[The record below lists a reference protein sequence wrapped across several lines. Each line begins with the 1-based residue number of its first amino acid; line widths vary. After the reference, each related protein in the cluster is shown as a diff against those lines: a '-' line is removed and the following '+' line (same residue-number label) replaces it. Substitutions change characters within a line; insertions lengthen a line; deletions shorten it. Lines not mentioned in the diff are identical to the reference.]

1 MIVLF
6 SSSTKMNME
15 NGENKKSGDFF
26 SEAQKSIESI
36 KKSEKAKTQARDLEE
51 LEKSR
56 HRINKLEIL
65 INVTKALNS
74 TLNLNEL
81 LAKIIDSIINL
92 ADTDRGFL
100 MLADSK
106 GEMKFRI
113 ARDKNEQSLEERDF
127 EVSYSI
133 INEVTRKGAP
143 LFISDLMED
152 EQFAKKESVIDLQLR
167 TAICVPLKLD
177 NRIIGVI
184 YTDASRLSGEITED
198 DISIVSAF
206 SAQAAI
212 AIENARLHGALILS
226 KEDLARENRKLK
238 QELSDKYEFSGI
250 IGKSKP
256 MLDIFSTIKK
266 IALFDTTVLIT
277 GSTGTGKELIAKAI
291 HYNSERKDDKLVT
304 INCSAMPAELL
315 ESELFGHKKGSFTG
329 ASNDKPGLF
338 ETASGGTIF
347 LDEIGDMPETLQ
359 VKLLR
364 TLQEGE
370 IRRVGENLTRKVN
383 VRIIAAT
390 NRDLEADA
398 EKGGFRRDL
407 FYRLNVVPIKI
418 PPLCDRQEDI
428 LPLVAH
434 FLDRYSKKMN
444 KGEVTISPEVTKLFL
459 SYKWPGNVRE
469 LENSIERALALSGDS
484 RMLNKE
490 HFPQFT
496 GEMKTSGRERYS
508 LKQGLKS
515 AEKKIIE
522 DALSKTGGKVTKA
535 AELLKVSRQH
545 LHNKINEYNIN
556 R

>member
-496 GEMKTSGRERYS
+496 GEMKTSGREGYS